1 MCRNDGII
9 TQKTYQSPSTSRQE
23 KALEDYIEAFI
34 MLRYY
39 EKGVAFC
46 LIVLS
51 QTAFI
56 CKTQKTDA
64 TLILSSDFEKKTT
77 AANKKPVLC
86 VMLIDCWRQ
95 AQM

>member
-1 MCRNDGII
+1 MCRNGGII
-9 TQKTYQSPSTSRQE
+9 TQKTYQPPSTSRQE

-34 MLRYY
+34 MLRYN
-39 EKGVAFC
+39 EKGVAFVSLFITDC
-46 LIVLS
+46 LH
-51 QTAFI
+51 
-56 CKTQKTDA
+56 KTQKTESK
-64 TLILSSDFEKKTT
+64 LILSSDFEKKTT